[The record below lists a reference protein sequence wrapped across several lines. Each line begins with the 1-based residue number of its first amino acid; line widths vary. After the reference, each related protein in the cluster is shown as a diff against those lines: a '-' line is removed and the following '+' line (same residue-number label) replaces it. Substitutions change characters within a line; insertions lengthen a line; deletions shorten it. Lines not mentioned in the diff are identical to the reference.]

1 MLDMGNLH
9 EGKKTYVRTR
19 ALKTGGRHLLV
30 NEGGIILGFYSNVT
44 ANSRLCNILYEA
56 VWHTVYYL

>member
-56 VWHTVYYL
+56 V